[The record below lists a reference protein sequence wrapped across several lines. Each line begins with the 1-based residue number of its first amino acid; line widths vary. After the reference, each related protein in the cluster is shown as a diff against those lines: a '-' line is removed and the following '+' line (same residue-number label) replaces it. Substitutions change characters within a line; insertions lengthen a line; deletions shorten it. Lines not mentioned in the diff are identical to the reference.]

1 MHPTKDIED
10 GGGRPNPAATSAR
23 YQARFEGGPWR
34 GSVRTLPA
42 HPRGGPLDFL
52 PVLVEDEGVYALAG
66 GEDAEGQLPYWWIS
80 LDRAATLQSTFVR
93 IEPGPPGLAAIA
105 SEAES

>member
-1 MHPTKDIED
+1 MHPPKDIED
-10 GGGRPNPAATSAR
+10 GRGRPSPAATSDRYQARR

-66 GEDAEGQLPYWWIS
+66 GEDAEGHLPYW
-80 LDRAATLQSTFVR
+80 
-93 IEPGPPGLAAIA
+93 
-105 SEAES
+105 

>member
-10 GGGRPNPAATSAR
+10 GGGRPNPAATSDR

-34 GSVRTLPA
+34 GSVRELPA
-42 HPRGGPLDFL
+42 HPEGGPLDFL

-80 LDRAATLQSTFVR
+80 LDRAAMLQNTFVR
-93 IEPGPPGLAAIA
+93 IEPWPPFAAVG
-105 SEAES
+105 SQAES